1 MRNYIMSTRHIEAE
15 LAELRAKLE
24 LLERND
30 EENLA
35 AVNDLSEDMR
45 GEIADIYQAIA
56 ALSVKVHQSV
66 ADQPRQK
73 IGFKTG
79 KDEKK

>member
-1 MRNYIMSTRHIEAE
+1 MR
-15 LAELRAKLE
+15 
-24 LLERND
+24 
-30 EENLA
+30 EEISN
-35 AVNDLSEDMR
+35 
-45 GEIADIYQAIA
+45 IYQAIA
-56 ALSVKVHQSV
+56 ALSVKVHQSA